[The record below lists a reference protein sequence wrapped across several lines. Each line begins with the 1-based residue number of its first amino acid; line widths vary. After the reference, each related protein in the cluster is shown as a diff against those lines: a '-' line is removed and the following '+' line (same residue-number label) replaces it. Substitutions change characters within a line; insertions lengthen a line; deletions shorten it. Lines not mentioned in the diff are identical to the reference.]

1 MGKIW
6 ELDFYSRPILDENK
20 KKVWEVLIC
29 ESPLEVGDDADST
42 FRYAQYCSSTQVNSV
57 WLRQALEEAMAQS
70 NQSPQKIRFF
80 RTQMNNM
87 ITKACNDLGIL
98 VAPSRRTFTL
108 NRWLSERMQEVYPNH
123 PGFQANVPNPSVQM
137 PTQAPESL
145 PDALVGQQWAFVTL
159 EASAFEEMHEW
170 EIDFREAFPLKNLAI
185 TPDTKIPGLI
195 IFSPRAL
202 PLAGWL
208 SGLDLGSIK
217 IDTNKRQVYKGN
229 ERIRL
234 TGMEF
239 SLLELLVGRSG
250 KPFSRSEILQEVWGF
265 TPAHHVDTR
274 VVDVHVSRLRAKL
287 EDDPSNPELILTE
300 RGMGY
305 FFRRILESEED

>member
-29 ESPLEVGDDADST
+29 ESPLEVRDEPDST
-42 FRYAQYCSSTQVNSV
+42 FRYAQYCSNTQVNSV

-70 NQSPQKIRFF
+70 GQSPQKIRFF

-87 ITKACNDLGIL
+87 ITKACNDLGIS
-98 VAPSRRTFTL
+98 VTPSRRTFTL
-108 NRWLSERMQEVYPNH
+108 NRWLDTRMREVYPNH

-217 IDTNKRQVYKGN
+217 IDSEKD
-229 ERIRL
+229 RL
-234 TGMEF
+234 
-239 SLLELLVGRSG
+239 LLETGVSDRWILANLKERALLTEAKGFEQAKQKAQGVHFLAVQSDPQAESFAG
-250 KPFSRSEILQEVWGF
+250 FWLLQELG
-265 TPAHHVDTR
+265 
-274 VVDVHVSRLRAKL
+274 
-287 EDDPSNPELILTE
+287 N
-300 RGMGY
+300 G
-305 FFRRILESEED
+305 

>member
-170 EIDFREAFPLKNLAI
+170 EIDFREAFPMKNLGI
-185 TPDTKIPGLI
+185 TPDTNLPGLI
-195 IFSPRAL
+195 IFSLRAL

-208 SGLDLGSIK
+208 SGLDLASIK
-217 IDTNKRQVYKGN
+217 IDTEKD
-229 ERIRL
+229 RL
-234 TGMEF
+234 
-239 SLLELLVGRSG
+239 LLETGVSDRWILANLKDRALLAEAKAFEQAKQKAQGVHFLAVQSDPQAESFAG
-250 KPFSRSEILQEVWGF
+250 FWLLQELG
-265 TPAHHVDTR
+265 
-274 VVDVHVSRLRAKL
+274 
-287 EDDPSNPELILTE
+287 N
-300 RGMGY
+300 G
-305 FFRRILESEED
+305 